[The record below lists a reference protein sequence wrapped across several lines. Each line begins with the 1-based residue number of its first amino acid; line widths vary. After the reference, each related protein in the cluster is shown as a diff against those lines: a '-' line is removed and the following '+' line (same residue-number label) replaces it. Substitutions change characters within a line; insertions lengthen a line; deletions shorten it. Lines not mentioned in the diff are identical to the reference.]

1 MYAGASVSGVSVSI
15 GRDVGTRRPMD
26 DLKIAYV
33 LELLCFNRLHGLDPL
48 ATSYLE
54 GHVYIPARG
63 VRIGTNLGMGLLD
76 ELLKFSLRKGLVF
89 HVHPDRKAK
98 TTSFARADG
107 DGTWRYS
114 PSRLAACPPVAPAAG
129 RNSARKRCTGLV
141 RG

>member
-1 MYAGASVSGVSVSI
+1 
-15 GRDVGTRRPMD
+15 MD

-107 DGTWRYS
+107 DGTCHVC
-114 PSRLAACPPVAPAAG
+114 LACVLLMLLADQVESAAKASGIASGEQMLRCGCSGFACPTHFL
-129 RNSARKRCTGLV
+129 RH
-141 RG
+141 